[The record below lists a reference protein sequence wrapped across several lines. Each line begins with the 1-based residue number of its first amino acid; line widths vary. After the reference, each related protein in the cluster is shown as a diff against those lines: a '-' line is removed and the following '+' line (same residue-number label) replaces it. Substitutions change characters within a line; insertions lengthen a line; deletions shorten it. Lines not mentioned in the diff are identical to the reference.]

1 MSQQYA
7 QNIVVVTLVINAIFK
22 ELTKGVRRVTYQAG
36 FGLCSLRELLE
47 EFEHENSM
55 IPSFWWTFGDIQEE
69 YEIVDKDLS

>member
-22 ELTKGVRRVTYQAG
+22 EFTKGIRRVTYQAG
-36 FGLCSLRELLE
+36 FGHCSLRELLE

-55 IPSFWWTFGDIQEE
+55 MPSLWWTFGDSQEE
-69 YEIVDKDLS
+69 YERLTRN